1 MSDEDHTEEV
11 VESDADT
18 EIEGGLSAIINA
30 CNPKTSPLN
39 WLLLAVPFAAYTS
52 IAHLDPGIQFMAS
65 LIGIM
70 PLAFLMGKATE
81 EIATKTSESLGG
93 LLNAT
98 FGNAAEIIIRYTKL
112 G

>member
-1 MSDEDHTEEV
+1 MSDDDHAEEV

-52 IAHLDPGIQFMAS
+52 IAHLDPGIQF
-65 LIGIM
+65 
-70 PLAFLMGKATE
+70 LAH
-81 EIATKTSESLGG
+81 TSKVLC
-93 LLNAT
+93 
-98 FGNAAEIIIRYTKL
+98 FVF
-112 G
+112 

>member
-1 MSDEDHTEEV
+1 MSDEEHAEEEV
-11 VESDADT
+11 ESQADIEVES
-18 EIEGGLSAIINA
+18 GLSAILNA

-52 IAHLDPGIQFMAS
+52 IAHLDPGIQFGAS
-65 LIGIM
+65 LIAIM

-81 EIATKTSESLGG
+81 EIATKTSESVGG

-98 FGNAAEIIIRYTKL
+98 FGNAPRMQQESQRL
-112 G
+112 R